1 MLSDPTPEEALSIL
15 KKIREKQKESSKKY
29 QSSEK
34 GRETQKT
41 NALNY
46 YHNNKDE
53 INKKKREKRALEKA
67 KKEMETLTN

>member
-1 MLSDPTPEEALSIL
+1 MVSDPTPEEALSIL

-34 GRETQKT
+34 GREVQKT

-53 INKKKREKRALEKA
+53 INKKKREKRAIEKA
-67 KKEMETLTN
+67 KK